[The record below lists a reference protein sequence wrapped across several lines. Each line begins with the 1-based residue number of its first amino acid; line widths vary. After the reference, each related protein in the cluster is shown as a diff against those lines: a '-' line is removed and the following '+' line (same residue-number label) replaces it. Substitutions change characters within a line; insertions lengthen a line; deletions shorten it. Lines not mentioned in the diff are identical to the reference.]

1 MAEFQALQ
9 TATAE
14 WKPHQIAKAGD
25 IASMAKAAGDLAE
38 VVKETLSLA
47 SAGMEVVKLLAQL
60 QNINPLLIALDALAD
75 EVLIAIQNIK
85 EAGFWYL
92 YVDPYF
98 IRNVAASPAFTYGF
112 EQLRNP
118 AGDRLWLAKD
128 TQPPPLGTGEFKQTT
143 TTPTQAQLDEQEV
156 IPHLATPRKMVAGGY
171 NPYAGSGVADPLAS
185 ASPYPKFSVQ
195 QVIGEFTKAFDD
207 EGDVPRYR
215 RVGGAPKAGVVV
227 YDKDGNSYSGWDP
240 VKEFGLD
247 LYDIGKAQEDGS
259 IIKDYKAA
267 RKPVNSKIS
276 PGKPNI
282 LGSTSY
288 VGGSGA
294 IAIIIAAPDFE
305 IFAETFD
312 KFSKMFT
319 DIPEFAATTGKGLL
333 DSLNEVL
340 TPANTVIKLTQVD
353 SNYDLFEAGDII
365 GGQIYGGLTKVL
377 EVNADS
383 VVVSTMTTQKEVT
396 ATDDA
401 GNILR
406 YVTTINPNEDERWVD
421 MEIVGKPIRS
431 VDGLNPFITGDTVY
445 EMEQRGT
452 RTDGTPN
459 YVIYGQDTVGAPP
472 SLRKYPK
479 VGKVSM
485 EKLAVLPDSTP
496 PDFGGIQIKEIIPGW
511 GEFFQTL
518 ENFVKQLKGMISDSS
533 AFIQDMID
541 MIKGIE
547 AFLQYLIDAIVEFLE
562 FFQITLPSTGVYAL
576 YLPNQ
581 SGGNDG
587 IKSQLSG
594 AGGIPDLGY
603 AAGILFVATEGDVFI
618 AGGGSKNPIDL
629 LALVLGLL

>member
-38 VVKETLSLA
+38 VVKKTLSLA

-60 QNINPLLIALDALAD
+60 QSINPLLIALDALAD

-98 IRNVAASPAFTYGF
+98 IKNVAAEPAFTYGF

-128 TQPPPLGTGEFKQTT
+128 DTGNFAQTT
-143 TTPTQAQLDEQEV
+143 TTPTQAQLDKQEV
-156 IPHLATPRKMVAGGY
+156 LPNLATPRKMIPGGF
-171 NPYAGSGVADPLAS
+171 NPYEGKGVADPLAS
-185 ASPYPKFSVQ
+185 MSPFPKFSVQ
-195 QVIGEFTKAFDD
+195 NVITEFTKAFDD

-215 RVGGAPKAGVVV
+215 RVGGAPKPGVVV

-240 VKEFGLD
+240 VKEFGLQ
-247 LYDIGKAQEDGS
+247 LYDIGKDQEDGS
-259 IIKDYKAA
+259 IVKDYKAA
-267 RKPVNSKIS
+267 RKPINSKIA

-294 IAIIIAAPDFE
+294 IAIIIAAPSFD

-312 KFSKMFT
+312 KFSQMFT

-333 DSLNEVL
+333 DSLNEII
-340 TPANTVIKLTQVD
+340 TPANTIIKLTQCD
-353 SNYDLFEAGDII
+353 TNYGTFEVGDVI
-365 GGQIYGGLTKVL
+365 GGEIYGGVSEIL

-383 VVVSTMTTQKEVT
+383 VIASTMTTQKEVA

-401 GNILR
+401 GNILK
-406 YVTTINPNEDERWVD
+406 YVTTLNPNEDERWID
-421 MEIVGKPIRS
+421 MEIVGKPIRQ

-445 EMEQRGT
+445 EMEKRGT
-452 RTDGTPN
+452 RTDNTPN
-459 YVIYGQDTVGAPP
+459 YVIRGQDTVGLPP
-472 SLRKYPK
+472 PARVYPK

-518 ENFVKQLKGMISDSS
+518 ENFVLQLKGMISDSA

-547 AFLQYLIDAIVEFLE
+547 AFLQGLIDAIVEFLE

-603 AAGILFVATEGDVFI
+603 AAGILFVATEGDVLI

>member
-25 IASMAKAAGDLAE
+25 IAAMAKAAGDLAE

-98 IRNVAASPAFTYGF
+98 IKNVAAEPAFTYGF

-128 TQPPPLGTGEFKQTT
+128 DTGNFSQTT
-143 TTPTQAQLDEQEV
+143 TTPTQAQLDAQTV
-156 IPHLATPRKMVAGGY
+156 IPHLVTPRKMIPGGY
-171 NPYAGSGVADPLAS
+171 NPYEGKGVVDPLALI
-185 ASPYPKFSVQ
+185 SPFPKFSVQ
-195 QVIGEFTKAFDD
+195 NVITEFTKAFDD

-215 RVGGAPKAGVVV
+215 RVGVAPKAGVVV

-247 LYDIGKAQEDGS
+247 LYDIGKDQEDGS

-340 TPANTVIKLTQVD
+340 TPANTVIKLTQCD
-353 SNYDLFEAGDII
+353 SNYELFKAGDIM

-406 YVTTINPNEDERWVD
+406 YVTTINPNEDERWID

-452 RTDGTPN
+452 RTDNTPN
-459 YVIYGQDTVGAPP
+459 YVIKGQDTVGLPP
-472 SLRKYPK
+472 PARVYPK
-479 VGKVSM
+479 VGKVAM

-511 GEFFQTL
+511 GEFFQIL
-518 ENFVKQLKGMISDSS
+518 ENFVKQLKGMISDSV

-547 AFLQYLIDAIVEFLE
+547 KFLQDLIDAIVEFLE

-587 IKSQLSG
+587 IKSQLAG

>member
-25 IASMAKAAGDLAE
+25 IASMAEAAGDLAN
-38 VVKETLSLA
+38 VVKKTLSLA

-98 IRNVAASPAFTYGF
+98 IKNVAAEPAFTYGF

-128 TQPPPLGTGEFKQTT
+128 LSDFGTGDYSQTT
-143 TTPTQAQLDEQEV
+143 TTPTQAQLDSQNV
-156 IPHLATPRKMVAGGY
+156 IPHLATPRKMIPGGY
-171 NPYAGSGVADPLAS
+171 NPYKGKGVTDPLS
-185 ASPYPKFSVQ
+185 LISPFPRFSVQ
-195 QVIGEFTKAFDD
+195 NVITAFTDAFDD

-215 RVGGAPKAGVVV
+215 RVGGAPKEGVIV

-240 VKEFGLD
+240 VKEFGLE
-247 LYDIGKAQEDGS
+247 LYDIGKDQEDGS

-267 RKPVNSKIS
+267 RKPVNSKIA

-294 IAIIIAAPDFE
+294 IAIIIAAPSFD

-312 KFSKMFT
+312 KFSQMFT

-353 SNYDLFEAGDII
+353 SNYGLFEAKDII
-365 GGQIYGGLTKVL
+365 GGQIYGGLTKIL

-383 VVVSTMTTQKEVT
+383 VIASTMTTQKEVS

-406 YVTTINPNEDERWVD
+406 YVTTLDPNEDERWVD
-421 MEIVGKPIRS
+421 MEVVGKPYRS

-445 EMEQRGT
+445 EMEERG
-452 RTDGTPN
+452 RLKSDNSKN
-459 YVIYGQDTVGAPP
+459 YVIKGQDTTSLPP
-472 SLRKYPK
+472 IHRIYPK
-479 VGKVSM
+479 TGKVSM

-587 IKSQLSG
+587 IKSQLSS
-594 AGGIPDLGY
+594 AGGIPDLAY

>member
-1 MAEFQALQ
+1 M
-9 TATAE
+9 
-14 WKPHQIAKAGD
+14 
-25 IASMAKAAGDLAE
+25 
-38 VVKETLSLA
+38 
-47 SAGMEVVKLLAQL
+47 
-60 QNINPLLIALDALAD
+60 
-75 EVLIAIQNIK
+75 
-85 EAGFWYL
+85 
-92 YVDPYF
+92 
-98 IRNVAASPAFTYGF
+98 
-112 EQLRNP
+112 
-118 AGDRLWLAKD
+118 
-128 TQPPPLGTGEFKQTT
+128 
-143 TTPTQAQLDEQEV
+143 
-156 IPHLATPRKMVAGGY
+156 
-171 NPYAGSGVADPLAS
+171 
-185 ASPYPKFSVQ
+185 
-195 QVIGEFTKAFDD
+195 
-207 EGDVPRYR
+207 
-215 RVGGAPKAGVVV
+215 GGAPKEGVIV

-240 VKEFGLD
+240 VKEFGLE
-247 LYDIGKAQEDGS
+247 LYDIGKDQEDGS
-259 IIKDYKAA
+259 IVKDYEAA
-267 RKPVNSKIS
+267 RKPINSKIA

-294 IAIIIAAPDFE
+294 IAIIIAAPDFD

-333 DSLNEVL
+333 ESLTEVL

-353 SNYDLFEAGDII
+353 SNYGLFEVGDVM
-365 GGQIYGGLTKVL
+365 GGQIYGGITEIV

-383 VVVSTMTTQKEVT
+383 VIKSTMTTQKEVS

-406 YVTTINPNEDERWVD
+406 YVTTLDPNEDERWVD
-421 MEIVGKPIRS
+421 MEVVGKPYRS

-445 EMEQRGT
+445 EMEERG
-452 RTDGTPN
+452 RIKSDNSKN
-459 YVIYGQDTVGAPP
+459 YVIKGQDTTGLPP
-472 SLRKYPK
+472 IHRIYPK
-479 VGKVSM
+479 TGKVSM

-518 ENFVKQLKGMISDSS
+518 ENFVLQLKGMISDSA

-547 AFLQYLIDAIVEFLE
+547 AFLQGLIDAIVEFLE

-603 AAGILFVATEGDVFI
+603 AAGILFVATEGDVLI